1 EMSLTPALSRK
12 EMELPYLLGEGL
24 RMRVMKIGEEMSQ
37 HLNHNH
43 NMKMYGEIKLYAGS
57 GSPELSQKIAD
68 YLGQQISPREVIKFP
83 NENIFVKLKS
93 SARGQDVYV
102 IQTTSSPVH
111 YNLMELLIMSQTLRL
126 DSAARITAV
135 VPYWCYGRS
144 DREDQPRVP
153 ITARLV
159 ADMIEIAGADRYMT
173 FDPHAGQIQGFFSIP
188 GDVLTASHMISEY
201 IKEDLLAQMK
211 DPVVV
216 ATDLGFA
223 KKGRNYALDLDLPIA
238 FIEKRRSGNDANAEA
253 LTLIGDVKERDVII
267 VDDEVD
273 TGGSIAQAVNVVKK
287 HGARD
292 IYLAF
297 IHPIFSKNAARTL
310 ADLPIKHII
319 TTDTVSI
326 PEQKMEPLAGRITI
340 LSISSMLGEVIRRA
354 HEGRSVGEM
363 FNE

>member
-1 EMSLTPALSRK
+1 MTEH
-12 EMELPYLLGEGL
+12 
-24 RMRVMKIGEEMSQ
+24 VH
-37 HLNHNH
+37 HLE
-43 NMKMYGEIKLYAGS
+43 MKMYGEIKLYAGS
-57 GSPELSQKIAD
+57 GSPELAQRIAD
-68 YLGQQISPREVIKFP
+68 YLEQKLSPREVIQFP
-83 NENIFVKLKS
+83 NENIFVKLNS
-93 SARGQDVYV
+93 STRGQDVYV

-111 YNLMELLIMSQTLRL
+111 YNLMELLIMIQTIRL

-135 VPYWCYGRS
+135 VPYLCYGRS
-144 DREDQPRVP
+144 DKKDQPRVP

-159 ADMIEIAGADRYMT
+159 ADMIESAGADRYMT

-188 GDVLTASHMISEY
+188 GDVLTASHMISDY
-201 IKEDLLAQMK
+201 FRANLLDQMK

-238 FIEKRRSGNDANAEA
+238 FIEKRRTGNDAQAEA
-253 LTLIGDVKERDVII
+253 LTLIGDVHDRDVII

-273 TGGSIAQAVNVVKK
+273 TGGSIAQAVQVVNN

-292 IYLAF
+292 VYLAF
-297 IHPIFSKNAARTL
+297 IHPIFSRDAAQRL
-310 ADLPIKHII
+310 AELPIRHII
-319 TTDTVSI
+319 TTDTVAI
-326 PEQKMEPLAGRITI
+326 PSEKMEILAGKITI
-340 LSISSMLGEVIRRA
+340 LSIASMLGEVILRA